1 MPSVAG
7 QTALMR
13 LRTALAATPTPR
25 AAAKAPY
32 LLLAAGKEN
41 AVPASPLRV
50 RPPRPALRSL
60 ERCDS
65 SSPAPRVRKRKV
77 GGEDG
82 EEEGWEEDSPSKRVR
97 RSAPAVALG
106 GRMLGAE
113 GEGDGGDR
121 FDVARWAEEVPRRR
135 TASSSVV
142 GEMPDFPGGYFF
154 GGLGEALVDL
164 APFMGVGGKKRKRS
178 TEVEGTIAKMVR
190 KEEGEE
196 SEVTVAE
203 GSELVQKWVEGLPSP
218 KG

>member
-60 ERCDS
+60 ER
-65 SSPAPRVRKRKV
+65 
-77 GGEDG
+77 
-82 EEEGWEEDSPSKRVR
+82 
-97 RSAPAVALG
+97 
-106 GRMLGAE
+106 
-113 GEGDGGDR
+113 
-121 FDVARWAEEVPRRR
+121 
-135 TASSSVV
+135 
-142 GEMPDFPGGYFF
+142 
-154 GGLGEALVDL
+154 
-164 APFMGVGGKKRKRS
+164 
-178 TEVEGTIAKMVR
+178 TETEGTIVKMAR

-196 SEVTVAE
+196 SEVTVAG
-203 GSELVQKWVEGLPSP
+203 GSELVQKWVEELPSP

>member
-25 AAAKAPY
+25 AAAKAAS
-32 LLLAAGKEN
+32 LAAGKEN

-50 RPPRPALRSL
+50 RPARPALRSL
-60 ERCDS
+60 ERCDT

-82 EEEGWEEDSPSKRVR
+82 EEEGWEEDSPSKRAR

-106 GRMLGAE
+106 GRMLDAE

-121 FDVARWAEEVPRRR
+121 VAVARWAEEMQRRR
-135 TASSSVV
+135 TTSSSVV
-142 GEMPDFPGGYFF
+142 GEMPDFPGEYFF

-164 APFMGVGGKKRKRS
+164 APFMGVGGKKRKSS
-178 TEVEGTIAKMVR
+178 TEAEGTIVKMAR

-196 SEVTVAE
+196 SEVTVAG